1 MELLGGVLRVRW
13 ADRGRELVPKSLEL
27 LSMASMSCSEQ
38 T

>member
-1 MELLGGVLRVRW
+1 VELLGGVLRVRW

-27 LSMASMSCSEQ
+27 MSASVSCSEQ